1 MTLIRFI
8 VLFVLILD
16 VAAFPFACNCSSKS
30 RSKKVMIDTFTAYEE
45 CPKYTDKEGNQ
56 KSVFE
61 FSRYDIVYVQ
71 NFEVKLNEKFE
82 LSKTVLDYTDVSE
95 ENPEPTSKTYTITGW
110 KKLKSADPKLGS
122 DTISLPYIYND
133 SDFLPYYRGARNVIV
148 LIPIVEQVM

>member
-1 MTLIRFI
+1 MTLRRFI

-16 VAAFPFACNCSSKS
+16 VAAFPFACDCSSGGN
-30 RSKKVMIDTFTAYEE
+30 SKKVMIDTFTTYEE
-45 CPKYTDKEGNQ
+45 CPTYTDEEGNQ
-56 KSVFE
+56 KNIFE
-61 FSRYDIVYVQ
+61 FSRYNTVYIENGQ
-71 NFEVKLNEKFE
+71 IKLKEKFE

-122 DTISLPYIYND
+122 DIISLPYIYND
-133 SDFLPYYRGARNVIV
+133 SDFLTYYTGARNVIV